1 MAPAQDFSIPSDIKL
16 CQTHEYIRADEDDR
30 ARVGISHYAAEQLG
44 DVVYIELPELG
55 QVIEAGETFGSIE
68 SVKAA
73 SDLYMPVTGEIV
85 AVNTQLT
92 SEPELINDDCYGDG
106 WMIEIALSNKDELD
120 SLMPPKHYVKFLEE
134 SGDSSY
140 TEGDLDWRIL
150 LKDGSFFG
158 LSSVIRLFNGIDIFQ
173 YAQTERNTDITSRS
187 QGVPHDG

>member
-120 SLMPPKHYVKFLEE
+120 SLMPPKQYVKFLEE
-134 SGDSSY
+134 SGDS
-140 TEGDLDWRIL
+140 
-150 LKDGSFFG
+150 
-158 LSSVIRLFNGIDIFQ
+158 
-173 YAQTERNTDITSRS
+173 
-187 QGVPHDG
+187 